1 MTSVRDSTAAASC
14 TVLDN
19 QVNASKLPKLIKFF
33 PKTAKLKKK
42 ENEIQQNLMVLTKN
56 LSKIREKNTDEIVQ
70 FFQI

>member
-14 TVLDN
+14 TVLDS

-42 ENEIQQNLMVLTKN
+42 KMKLNDIQENLM
-56 LSKIREKNTDEIVQ
+56 I
-70 FFQI
+70 

>member
-42 ENEIQQNLMVLTKN
+42 KMKFN
-56 LSKIREKNTDEIVQ
+56 KI
-70 FFQI
+70 